1 LSQDRWTNPKKN
13 KMTAL
18 DRSQVVF
25 KRAVFLSLSFHA
37 AIFLLAVLS
46 PRLPKPGRNEM
57 IHYVSVVSFPGG
69 GGGPGSGG
77 PAGGGEKIAETPL
90 PKRETL
96 RDLTTL
102 EKIQQEAASSFRHP
116 VEKPEKEIQP
126 KSEKKASIQ
135 KAKPVTKQTASPPTS
150 EESSGKGSEE
160 GSGTG
165 SGIRI
170 GGGGGSGT
178 GSGSG
183 PESAFSSQIGLSN
196 FPFTYYLQNLINR
209 ISGNWFTSLVDPGIT
224 GSFQTIVHFRIHKN
238 GQVSDLKITES
249 SGMRSLDMS
258 ALRAIQNSAPFPPL
272 PRAYEDEYLG
282 INLIF
287 EHSK

>member
-1 LSQDRWTNPKKN
+1 
-13 KMTAL
+13 MTAL
-18 DRSQVVF
+18 DRSQPAF
-25 KRAVFLSLSFHA
+25 KSAVILSFTLHVVL
-37 AIFLLAVLS
+37 FLLAVLS

-69 GGGPGSGG
+69 GGGPGGGG
-77 PAGGGEKIAETPL
+77 PAGGAEKIAETPL

-96 RDLTTL
+96 RDLTIA

-116 VEKPEKEIQP
+116 VEKPEKETKP

-135 KAKPVTKQTASPPTS
+135 KPEPVTKQAASPPTS
-150 EESSGKGSEE
+150 EEASGKGSEE

-165 SGIRI
+165 SGVRI

-178 GSGSG
+178 GGSGTGSGSG
-183 PESAFSSQIGLSN
+183 PGSAFSSQIGLSN

-209 ISGNWFTSLVDPGIT
+209 VSGNWFTSLVDPGIT
-224 GSFQTIVHFRIHKN
+224 GSFQTIVYFRIHKN
-238 GQVSDLKITES
+238 GQVSDLKIMES
-249 SGMRSLDMS
+249 SGIRSLDMS

>member
-1 LSQDRWTNPKKN
+1 
-13 KMTAL
+13 MA
-18 DRSQVVF
+18 F
-25 KRAVFLSLSFHA
+25 KRAVYLSLTFHV

-46 PRLPKPGRNEM
+46 PRLPKPGRKEM
-57 IHYVSVVSFPGG
+57 IHYVSIVSFPGG
-69 GGGPGSGG
+69 GGGPGGGG
-77 PAGGGEKIAETPL
+77 PAGGGEKTVETPL

-96 RDLTTL
+96 RDLTTP

-116 VEKPEKEIQP
+116 VEKPKKETQP
-126 KSEKKASIQ
+126 KSEKKAAIQ
-135 KAKPVTKQTASPPTS
+135 KAKPITKQAASPPTS
-150 EESSGKGSEE
+150 EEASAKGGEE
-160 GSGTG
+160 GPGTG

-178 GSGSG
+178 GESGTGAGSG
-183 PESAFSSQIGLSN
+183 PGSAFSSQIGLSN
-196 FPFTYYLQNLINR
+196 FPYTYYLQNLINR

-224 GSFQTIVHFRIHKN
+224 GSFQTIVHFKIHKN

-249 SGMRSLDMS
+249 SGIRSLDMS